1 MFRLALAKKSKIETK
16 IVTLTYFT
24 NNTVWILIGGY
35 VVNVMRAMLLDG
47 DKEFRQIKPLV
58 QNLVEEGKVEI
69 LEDYEYEGYFA
80 NYKGHVYV
88 MKRLL

>member
-1 MFRLALAKKSKIETK
+1 
-16 IVTLTYFT
+16 
-24 NNTVWILIGGY
+24 
-35 VVNVMRAMLLDG
+35 MRAMLLDG